1 MIQIVNESNLKP
13 NKLSVDQ
20 GRKFY
25 NKWKNGFTIQEWL
38 YKHNILMYSTHN
50 EGKSVFAE
58 SILKTLDTKI
68 SKQMV
73 SNDSKIYLRYLN

>member
-1 MIQIVNESNLKP
+1 M
-13 NKLSVDQ
+13 
-20 GRKFY
+20 F
-25 NKWKNGFTIQEWL
+25 
-38 YKHNILMYSTHN
+38 STHN

-68 SKQMV
+68 CKQMV